1 MDAGGRREM
10 YNLLG
15 LIPPPLPERSKPKKV
30 PKLVIDKKGKT
41 DQARYSG
48 LKMGQVL
55 NDDEMARALEEA
67 QKKEKAGKRLRPK
80 LEEEDYVQP
89 FAGRFRL
96 PVVCFSPVP
105 TGICRSPYCLAF

>member
-10 YNLLG
+10 YNLFG
-15 LIPPPLPERSKPKKV
+15 MIPPPLRNSSKPKKV
-30 PKLVIDKKGKT
+30 PKLVIDKQGAT
-41 DQARYSG
+41 DKARYSG

-55 NDDEMARALEEA
+55 NDDEMAKALEVA

-89 FAGRFRL
+89 FAGRFRKI
-96 PVVCFSPVP
+96 CFACVNWHLLLILSP
-105 TGICRSPYCLAF
+105 